1 MQKLLGG
8 DLKAVLRNW
17 IRSLQPRNKAAT
29 KPFTLSR
36 GTKGK
41 DHMVIFS
48 PGSHV

>member
-1 MQKLLGG
+1 MQMLLGG
-8 DLKAVLRNW
+8 DLKAVLRDW
-17 IRSLQPRNKAAT
+17 IRSLQPRSKAT
-29 KPFTLSR
+29 IKPFTLSG